1 MTFSDPELIAALRRQ
16 RREKM
21 TPEEREAE
29 DQAIEDEQYREI
41 ENIRGRLIKQ
51 TSTAASAVDQ
61 AIGAVESLMGG
72 SAWDVE
78 FAETTS
84 GTDILHWLHEA
95 RRNIQAAQDRTSHL
109 IH

>member
-1 MTFSDPELIAALRRQ
+1 MTLSDPELIAALRRQ
-16 RREKM
+16 RRENM

-29 DQAIEDEQYREI
+29 RQAIEDEHYREI
-41 ENIRGRLIKQ
+41 EDTRERLIKQ
-51 TSTAASAVDQ
+51 TSTAVSAVDQ
-61 AIGAVESLMGG
+61 AIGAVESLMSG

-84 GTDILHWLHEA
+84 GPDILHWLHEA

-109 IH
+109 IN